1 MKKGRLYTIL
11 IATAFFIATVLSA
24 FVLFSVNSV
33 DVTFYSNSGN
43 VEDITQELSRFKG
56 KSLLF
61 LDLDDVT
68 ISNEQ
73 FPDFY
78 ISKVEKSYPN
88 VLKVEVKERRGV
100 FAIRILDDVVLID
113 EDGMCIRNIS
123 EEQIDREVVTIN
135 LDGIDVVKSQLG
147 YKLETS
153 DDQFVYAVF
162 DMAKEINLTDCI
174 QSISVV
180 SATLKKDAI
189 FNTYSGV
196 SIEVVNAIDD
206 GIAKIVEAYNVYD
219 QFADDYQKSFDKI
232 SVYKDVNGNIIPI
245 WTSK

>member
-1 MKKGRLYTIL
+1 MKKGRLYTTL

-33 DVTFYSNSGN
+33 DITFHSNSGN
-43 VEDITQELSRFKG
+43 IEEIVQDLSRFEG

-61 LDLDDVT
+61 LDVNDVK
-68 ISNEQ
+68 ISADQ

-100 FAIRILDDVVLID
+100 FAIEVDGNLVLVD

-123 EEQIDREVVTIN
+123 EDQINRDVVIIN

-153 DDQFVYAVF
+153 DDQFVYTVF
-162 DMAKEINLTDCI
+162 DMAKAINLTDCI
-174 QSISVV
+174 KSISVV
-180 SATLKKDAI
+180 SATLKKDAV

-206 GIAKIVEAYNVYD
+206 GINKIVNAYTVYD
-219 QFADDYQKSFDKI
+219 EQADDYQKTFDKI
-232 SVYKDVNGNIIPI
+232 SVYKEVDGQIRVI

>member
-100 FAIRILDDVVLID
+100 FAIRNLDDVVLID

-245 WTSK
+245 WTFK

>member
-162 DMAKEINLTDCI
+162 DMAKEINLMDCI